1 MVLFVGY
8 GAISRMEY
16 LNAAEMKK
24 MTDKRNKEINEEIM
38 EKIQTKIFDAAKIGC
53 YNIIVDILPI
63 PVAEELRNMGY
74 EVKCETRGSG
84 IIISW
89 RK

>member
-16 LNAAEMKK
+16 LNAADMKK
-24 MTDKRNKEINEEIM
+24 MIDKRNEEIM
-38 EKIQTKIFDAAKIGC
+38 ENIQTKIFDAAKIGC
-53 YNIIVDILPI
+53 YNIIVETLPI
-63 PVAEELRNMGY
+63 PVAEELMNMGY
-74 EVKCETRGSG
+74 KLKCETRGGG

>member
-16 LNAAEMKK
+16 LNAADMKK
-24 MTDKRNKEINEEIM
+24 MTDKRNEEINEEIM

-53 YNIIVDILPI
+53 YNIIVETLPI

-74 EVKCETRGSG
+74 KLKGETRGSG

>member
-1 MVLFVGY
+1 MVLFVGC
-8 GAISRMEY
+8 GAIGRMEY
-16 LNAAEMKK
+16 LNAADMKK
-24 MTDKRNKEINEEIM
+24 MTDKRNEEIM

-53 YNIIVDILPI
+53 YNIIVETLPI

-74 EVKCETRGSG
+74 KLKGETRGSG

>member
-1 MVLFVGY
+1 
-8 GAISRMEY
+8 MEY
-16 LNAAEMKK
+16 LNAADMKK
-24 MTDKRNKEINEEIM
+24 MTDKRNEEINEKIM

-53 YNIIVDILPI
+53 YNIIVEILPI

-74 EVKCETRGSG
+74 KLKGEPGGSG

>member
-8 GAISRMEY
+8 GGISRMEY
-16 LNAAEMKK
+16 LNAADMKK
-24 MTDKRNKEINEEIM
+24 MTDKRNEEINEEIM
-38 EKIQTKIFDAAKIGC
+38 EKVQTKMFDAAKMGY
-53 YNIIVDILPI
+53 YNIIVETLPI
-63 PVAEELRNMGY
+63 SVAEELRNMGY
-74 EVKCETRGSG
+74 NLKDEKRGDR

>member
-1 MVLFVGY
+1 
-8 GAISRMEY
+8 MEY
-16 LNAAEMKK
+16 LNAADMKK
-24 MTDKRNKEINEEIM
+24 MTNKRNKEINEGIM
-38 EKIQTKIFDAAKIGC
+38 GKIQTKIFDAAKIGC